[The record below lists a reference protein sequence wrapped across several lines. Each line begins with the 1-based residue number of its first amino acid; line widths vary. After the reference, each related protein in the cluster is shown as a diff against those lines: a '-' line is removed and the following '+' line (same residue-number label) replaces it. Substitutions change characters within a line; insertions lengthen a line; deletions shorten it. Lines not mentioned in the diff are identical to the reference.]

1 MDCSM
6 AELGSGEGW
15 HSADA
20 LGHCR
25 SPTLSAFAFAQRP
38 RRDWLMTEMQYAEV
52 SAGTV
57 DGMFD
62 GMFDE
67 TFDGMSNGTF
77 VGMFDGMFD
86 GMLDGVGACRKP
98 LSAVDSAP

>member
-1 MDCSM
+1 M
-6 AELGSGEGW
+6 AELGSGEGR

-20 LGHCR
+20 LGHGR

-38 RRDWLMTEMQYAEV
+38 RRDLLMTEMQYAVV

-62 GMFDE
+62 GVFDE
-67 TFDGMSNGTF
+67 TFDGMFNGVFVGTF
-77 VGMFDGMFD
+77 DGMFEGMFDGMF
-86 GMLDGVGACRKP
+86 DGVGACRKP